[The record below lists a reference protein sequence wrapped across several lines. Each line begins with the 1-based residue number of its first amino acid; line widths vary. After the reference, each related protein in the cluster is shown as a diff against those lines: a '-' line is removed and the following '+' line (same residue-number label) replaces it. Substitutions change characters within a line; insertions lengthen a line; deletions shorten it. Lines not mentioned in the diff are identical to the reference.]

1 VLDDRLSDRP
11 PLTGAD
17 IAALRADY
25 AGEVSL
31 IDEAI
36 GQIFQAVRDRGEWDR
51 TIVVFTSDHGEMNG
65 DAGLLYKEV
74 FLDGAVRVPLIIR
87 HPGQPGAHTVT
98 EPVELLDVGA
108 TVLDFVQPESEGAFR
123 MGRSMA
129 GVVRGD
135 QGALPRTDALS
146 EYKGEVMLA
155 TPEWKIGLN
164 AAGETYLLFNRRAD
178 ESTNLADAPEV
189 ADTQRAMENRVL
201 QRLVASSSREPIF
214 TPAGLRAGGVTG
226 VARRWLGEERF
237 KVVHERLGGRKARAA
252 RGSRPSASP
261 SP

>member
-1 VLDDRLSDRP
+1 M
-11 PLTGAD
+11 
-17 IAALRADY
+17 
-25 AGEVSL
+25 
-31 IDEAI
+31 
-36 GQIFQAVRDRGEWDR
+36 
-51 TIVVFTSDHGEMNG
+51 FTSDHGEMNG

-87 HPGQPGAHTVT
+87 HPDHPGAHTIA

-108 TVLDFVQPESEGAFR
+108 TVLDFVQPESQGAFR

-135 QGALPRTDALS
+135 TGAPPRTDALS

-164 AAGETYLLFNRRAD
+164 AEGETYLLFDRTAD
-178 ESTNLADAPEV
+178 ESTNLANAPEV

-201 QRLVASSSREPIF
+201 QRLVASSSHDPTF
-214 TPAGLRAGGVTG
+214 APAGIRPGGVSG
-226 VARRWLGEERF
+226 VARRWLGEDAP
-237 KVVHERLGGRKARAA
+237 GGGWGRSATRWSTNGWADGRRGRGEVPARQHLVEL
-252 RGSRPSASP
+252 RSPQISDSINHRRVQRRASP
-261 SP
+261 PRCDVLAHPAGEAGPGGGPPR